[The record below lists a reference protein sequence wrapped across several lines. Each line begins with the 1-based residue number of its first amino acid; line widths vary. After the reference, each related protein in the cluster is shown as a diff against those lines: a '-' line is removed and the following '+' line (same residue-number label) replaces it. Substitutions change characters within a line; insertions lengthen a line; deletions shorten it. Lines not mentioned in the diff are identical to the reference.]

1 MNKPSISA
9 VLTKVD
15 TLHEAVTSLAGTV
28 DTLAGT
34 VDTLAGTVDTLAGTV
49 DTLAGT
55 VNTLTDRFDTLRDEV
70 TIGFHAVDVRI
81 GNVERRLDEHGVA
94 LLELSTVIAEHSV
107 MHRHHHAA
115 LGRIE
120 RRQRGETG
128 TLDDHERRITV
139 LEQRPYPT
147 TPAL

>member
-15 TLHEAVTSLAGTV
+15 TLHEAVTS
-28 DTLAGT
+28 
-34 VDTLAGTVDTLAGTV
+34 LAGTV